1 MFTFQYVKDLTKRL
15 QKPDKNKRR
24 RAPAQEEM
32 RDEDG
37 ESIELDIDLHC
48 QDLTIRELEFIMV
61 GILMLITYNRC
72 VATFMVECL
81 SN

>member
-48 QDLTIRELEFIMV
+48 QDLTIRELDMV